1 MVITRY
7 LEIIQELINL
17 EEIWDKRKRL
27 RDEIIAK
34 KKEVKALEQ
43 RWKYGNYDGTNIEEK
58 KK

>member
-1 MVITRY
+1 
-7 LEIIQELINL
+7 LINL